1 MHQSILMRCG
11 SEWENSVIEKNKDI
25 DSTLWNL
32 AMKAKA
38 WLDARERLRE
48 AAFEVQ
54 DYSAARANNDLRV
67 RRRRRQSTEKALEAS
82 IRQVFK
88 IEAKE

>member
-1 MHQSILMRCG
+1 M
-11 SEWENSVIEKNKDI
+11 IEKNKDI

-32 AMKAKA
+32 AVKAKA

-54 DYSAARANNDLRV
+54 DYATARANIDLRE
-67 RRRRRQSTEKALEAS
+67 STEKALEAS

-88 IEAKE
+88 L